1 MQHRMPKCLS
11 SYLGRRG
18 KKKFFFLRHSFPIPV
33 INDLACLVI
42 TYMCSSDP
50 QQITMIAPGL
60 TSDPSVF
67 VFITQRLR
75 WDRLAYPRVDSES
88 S

>member
-1 MQHRMPKCLS
+1 MPKCLS

-18 KKKFFFLRHSFPIPV
+18 KKKIFLLRHPSPIPV

-42 TYMCSSDP
+42 IYMCFSDP

-67 VFITQRLR
+67 VPITQRLR
-75 WDRLAYPRVDSES
+75 WDRLAYPRVDRES